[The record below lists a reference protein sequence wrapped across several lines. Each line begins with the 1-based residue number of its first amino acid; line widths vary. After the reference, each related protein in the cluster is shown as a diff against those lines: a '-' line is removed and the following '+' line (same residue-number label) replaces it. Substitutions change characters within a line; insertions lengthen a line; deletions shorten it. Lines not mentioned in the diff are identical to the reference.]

1 MGRTSP
7 FVWIERQI
15 PRGKAQLVADLKLPG
30 VGFIVESRRYYP
42 FNQAASAVVGK
53 VGTDGVGLSGIEQR
67 YEKRLHGE
75 HVTTTVRKDA
85 LGNLIQ
91 ASAVSPDSA
100 ELPRGNSLTLTLDST
115 LQLIMEDELEAGRK
129 NANAQATMGVL
140 MDAVTGEILAMGQA
154 PSLNFNTAKVVG
166 RKDLRN
172 LVVETVFEPGS
183 IMKPLVAA
191 TGIDA
196 GVVRATDMID
206 CGNGFMRIG
215 RNSIKDV
222 HPFDMLSLSDV
233 IVRSSNIGI
242 SRVGF
247 KLGKERLHEALE
259 RYGFGAESQIGLP
272 GSTNGILRPVK
283 DWALI
288 DEATHSFGHGVAV
301 TPIQV
306 VRAMSAIANGGIL
319 PSPRLV
325 LNEAAGPVERV
336 VSEHAAAQVREMMYG
351 VVEDEKGTGRKAAIE
366 GLRVA
371 GKTGTAERPR
381 EDGRG
386 YEEGAYVSSF
396 VGFVDGSPLGIQRTL
411 TLVVVVDKPN
421 TNSIYGGTLAAPVF
435 QKIMQRTLYNLA
447 TEEQLRPQSTGRTL
461 QTSGAQLP
469 RVSQGAL

>member
-1 MGRTSP
+1 
-7 FVWIERQI
+7 
-15 PRGKAQLVADLKLPG
+15 
-30 VGFIVESRRYYP
+30 
-42 FNQAASAVVGK
+42 
-53 VGTDGVGLSGIEQR
+53 
-67 YEKRLHGE
+67 
-75 HVTTTVRKDA
+75 
-85 LGNLIQ
+85 
-91 ASAVSPDSA
+91 
-100 ELPRGNSLTLTLDST
+100 
-115 LQLIMEDELEAGRK
+115 
-129 NANAQATMGVL
+129 MGVL
-140 MDAVTGEILAMGQA
+140 MDAYTGEILAMGQA

-166 RKDLRN
+166 RKDLKN

-191 TGIDA
+191 AGIDA
-196 GVVRATDMID
+196 GVVTPTDMLD
-206 CGNGFMRIG
+206 CGHGAMRIG
-215 RNSIKDV
+215 KNTIKDV

-247 KLGKERLHEALE
+247 KLGKERLHNALE
-259 RYGFGAESQIGLP
+259 RFGFGTESLIDLP

-306 VRAMSAIANGGIL
+306 VRAVSAIANGGIL

-325 LNEAAGPVERV
+325 LNESAGPVERV
-336 VSEHAAAQVREMMYG
+336 VSENASEEVREMMYG
-351 VVEDEKGTGRKAAIE
+351 VVEDEKGTGHKAAIE
-366 GLRVA
+366 GLRVG

-396 VGFVDGSPLGIQRTL
+396 VGFVDGSPLGIKRTL
-411 TLVVVVDKPN
+411 TLIIVVDKPN

-435 QKIMQRTLYNLA
+435 QKIMKRTLYNLA
-447 TEEQLRPQSTGRTL
+447 TEEQLRPSGARTL
-461 QTSGAQLP
+461 QTSAELVV
-469 RVSQGAL
+469 RREQGIL